1 MTKGEM
7 MKALEGIP
15 DETNMLVEVVIY
27 ETYDQST
34 AQAKVFD
41 NIFMHG
47 GVICV
52 GAPSDAEWEERGGED
67 VTDDPSR
74 T

>member
-1 MTKGEM
+1 MTGVQTC
-7 MKALEGIP
+7 ALP
-15 DETNMLVEVVIY
+15 IY
-27 ETYDQST
+27 
-34 AQAKVFD
+34 
-41 NIFMHG
+41 G